1 MKAKANLDLQDEVCD
16 DNAHHVTL
24 HTYIYYNMP
33 NMYVKL
39 EGECFISQL
48 YQFGMVYVQ
57 KYNNYY
63 VRHLFLVMTL
73 EILHLYKQP

>member
-33 NMYVKL
+33 KMYVKL
-39 EGECFISQL
+39 EGECFISHL
-48 YQFGMVYVQ
+48 YQFM
-57 KYNNYY
+57 YNNYD
-63 VRHLFLVMTL
+63 VRHLF
-73 EILHLYKQP
+73 YS